1 MEPRYE
7 PRIETERCV
16 LRAPELGDA
25 PNLSTY
31 AGDYDVA
38 SMTSSIP
45 SPYPV
50 LAAEMW
56 VLGVRAGWGKRPN
69 FSFIIEHEGQCAGGA
84 GVFRRTPK
92 ADWELGYWIG
102 KPWQGKGLATEVGR
116 ALMGFAREDVAAGKV
131 IAAHAADNPASG
143 RVLEKLGF
151 RYTGERDAH
160 WAMARLGQSLC
171 LNMEWNPAG

>member
-1 MEPRYE
+1 MEPVFE

-16 LRAPELGDA
+16 LRAPELADA

-50 LAAEMW
+50 LAAEIW

-69 FSFIIEHEGQCAGGA
+69 FSFTIEHEGQCAGGA
-84 GVFRRTPK
+84 GVFKRNAK
-92 ADWELGYWIG
+92 AEWELGYWIG

-116 ALMGFAREDVAAGKV
+116 GLMRHAREVIGARKV
-131 IAAHAADNPASG
+131 VAAHAADNPTSG

-151 RYTGERDAH
+151 RYTGERDAY
-160 WAMARLGQSLC
+160 WAMARLGQVEC
-171 LNMEWNPAG
+171 VAMVAEG